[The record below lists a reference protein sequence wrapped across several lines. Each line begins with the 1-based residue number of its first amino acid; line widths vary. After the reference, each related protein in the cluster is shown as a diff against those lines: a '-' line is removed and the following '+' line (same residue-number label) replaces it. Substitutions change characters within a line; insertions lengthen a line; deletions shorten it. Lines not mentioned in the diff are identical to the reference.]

1 MYMDASHELP
11 GRNVPVEWVK
21 AQPEGKPS
29 AVERPYEA
37 ERATGGLDQLIVDL
51 RFRANRHI
59 FRAML
64 ATSGAAAVAAHQI
77 LPRRHWLLPDSRSV
91 WAFAKLQARNLAR
104 LVGVSVTVRGSE
116 RIATGGPYIITPNHQ
131 SHFDIVAL
139 LGFLPGHS
147 RFATKRELFSD
158 PILGPVLRTLGMVP
172 IDRDQPPEAIRR
184 LNAIQGAGWSLIM
197 FPEGTRGDGGRLLP
211 FKKGAFATAIQLGIP
226 VVPVAI
232 RGSAAVMPKGGY
244 LGIHP
249 GSIEIVVD
257 DPIPT
262 QALTYD
268 DRVRLRN
275 RVRATIARHLEQRSG
290 FGAR

>member
-1 MYMDASHELP
+1 
-11 GRNVPVEWVK
+11 VEWVK
-21 AQPEGKPS
+21 AQPETEPS
-29 AVERPYEA
+29 VVEQPPEA
-37 ERATGGLDQLIVDL
+37 ERTTRGLDQFVSNL

-59 FRAML
+59 FRTML
-64 ATSGAAAVAAHQI
+64 ATSGAAAVVAHQI

-104 LVGVSVTVRGSE
+104 LVGVNVTVRGGE

-147 RFATKRELFSD
+147 RFATKRELFGD
-158 PILGPVLRTLGMVP
+158 PILGPVLKTLGMVP

-184 LNAIQGAGWSLIM
+184 LNAIRGAGWSLVM
-197 FPEGTRGDGGRLLP
+197 FPEGTRGDGGRLQP
-211 FKKGAFATAIQLGIP
+211 FKKGAFVTAIQLGMP

-249 GSIEIVVD
+249 GSVEIIVGN
-257 DPIPT
+257 PIPT

-275 RVRATIARHLEQRSG
+275 RVRATIARHLERPSG
-290 FGAR
+290 FDAR